1 MTQQQKAFKY
11 FARSATVL
19 RGRVAA
25 LETPVKEGYKIDSES
40 DVIMQAAPPL
50 PLVEAP
56 PIEYA
61 REIAAYLVRTEWQP
75 YLTELAATNMQ
86 QQETIQLQREQLAA
100 QAQVQTRLSPFSE
113 QVAAAVLSR
122 PRSVSPSGNPR
133 GVHKSDQRRK
143 TGKGKEKQASAG
155 KPSGTPATPA
165 PPAAQPSTPEIRVES
180 QRPFAVAAATPI
192 PATPYNPAAS
202 APPTVPAAPEKPSR
216 KPGFSGF
223 PGPSAQSATAYCS
236 DGCRVEGVGSDMVV
250 KHRAPCFKEDGE
262 PICFPPP
269 MPSPPKLKKNCCPY
283 CKAVTHEYLADC
295 IEFQTKFPKWKT
307 AAQPPPPP
315 FSIAFPQSH
324 RTNEDH
330 EDDED
335 ECFSG

>member
-1 MTQQQKAFKY
+1 MTQQQKAFKH

-25 LETPVKEGYKIDSES
+25 LKTAVKEGYKIDSKS

-56 PIEYA
+56 PIEYT

-75 YLTELAATNMQ
+75 YLTELAQTNMQ
-86 QQETIQLQREQLAA
+86 QQETIQLQQEQLAA
-100 QAQVQTRLSPFSE
+100 QAPAQTQTRLSPFSE
-113 QVAAAVLSR
+113 QVTAAVLAR

-155 KPSGTPATPA
+155 KPSGAPATPA
-165 PPAAQPSTPEIRVES
+165 PLVVQPSTPEIRVEN
-180 QRPFAVAAATPI
+180 QRPYAVSAATPI

-202 APPTVPAAPEKPSR
+202 TPPTVPLAPEKPSR
-216 KPGFSGF
+216 KAGFSGF

-236 DGCRVEGVGSDMVV
+236 DGCRVERSEE
-250 KHRAPCFKEDGE
+250 HTSELQ
-262 PICFPPP
+262 
-269 MPSPPKLKKNCCPY
+269 SP
-283 CKAVTHEYLADC
+283 
-295 IEFQTKFPKWKT
+295 
-307 AAQPPPPP
+307 
-315 FSIAFPQSH
+315 
-324 RTNEDH
+324 
-330 EDDED
+330 
-335 ECFSG
+335 